1 MMVLQVG
8 NHPEGELMLRLLCV
22 TAHPDDEAGG
32 FGGTLSLYASHG
44 VETHLVC
51 LTPGQAATHR
61 GGAKSDDE
69 LSAMRRNELARSA
82 ELLNL
87 TSWECLHYPDAALDR
102 QDFYS
107 VVGELVRRIR
117 TLRPHVVMTIGP
129 EGAITAHP
137 DHSMVSIFATMA
149 YHWAGRSNRYTDQLD
164 RGLTP
169 HRAQKLYYGTALF
182 TLKERQPVSLAPVT
196 TVIEIGKELVEKKIA
211 AFKAH
216 TSQSPLFPIFEGTVR
231 QRGTQE
237 FFHLAASTTPRKSE
251 HETDLF
257 SGVEE
262 KD

>member
-1 MMVLQVG
+1 
-8 NHPEGELMLRLLCV
+8 MLRLLCL

-32 FGGTLSLYASHG
+32 FGGTLLLYSSRK

-51 LTPGQAATHR
+51 LTPGQAASHR

-69 LSAMRRNELARSA
+69 LSDMRRKELARSA
-82 ELLNL
+82 EILKL

-117 TLRPHVVMTIGP
+117 TIRPHVVITMGP

-137 DHSMVSIFATMA
+137 DHSMVSLFTTMA

-164 RGLTP
+164 RGLQP
-169 HRAQKLYYGTALF
+169 HRAQKLYYATALF

-196 TVIEIGKELVEKKIA
+196 AVLEIGKDFVEQKIS

-216 TSQSPLFPIFEGTVR
+216 TSQSPLFSIFEGTVR

-237 FFHLAASTTPRKSE
+237 FFHLAASTTPRYAE
-251 HETDLF
+251 RETDLF
-257 SGVEE
+257 AGVSE
-262 KD
+262 D